1 MTPPNTRHG
10 RLSAA
15 FALVCVMAGF
25 ASPTHADLRSMI
37 VTSDPQYPW
46 TPASD
51 ADEPEGEDARN
62 ALSEALIEAQY
73 RSIAAYRAAR
83 PGEDIPVFINGDMTA
98 YGHGWQRS
106 VMARLLPILG
116 DNVHFGLGNH
126 DYENNIR
133 EADGSGCYNNGCARD
148 SIDDLV
154 RHVTRKREKVAFD
167 FTTYLGLLGNTYVGS
182 LAYAVRAPGMDRVLN
197 VQLNNHPTYEV
208 TFDSLTGVRKST
220 YQVTSSLPW
229 LENLLE
235 TQFKVPAYG
244 TPADRPFDFAI
255 IHMHDPGGTYGTQFE
270 TLLADN
276 DVAVVFAG
284 HYHETLGYHRS
295 IGGVPVYLSGSA
307 SQRTY
312 LIVEHD
318 TDQSVLRVYGVRDND
333 PERKRLIGT
342 VRIPQG

>member
-1 MTPPNTRHG
+1 MTPPTTRHG
-10 RLSAA
+10 RLAAA
-15 FALVCVMAGF
+15 FALAFALAGLAP
-25 ASPTHADLRSMI
+25 ASHADVRSMV

-62 ALSEALIEAQY
+62 ARSEALIEEQY

-83 PGEDIPVFINGDMTA
+83 PGEDIPVFINGDITA

-116 DNVHFGLGNH
+116 ENVHFGLGNH

-133 EADGSGCYNNGCARD
+133 QDDGSGCYNNGCARD

-154 RHVTRKREKVAFD
+154 RHVTRKREKVSFD
-167 FTTYLGLLGNTYVGS
+167 FTTYPGLLGNDHVGS
-182 LAYAVRAPGMDRVLN
+182 LAYAVRAAGMERVLN
-197 VQLNNHPTYEV
+197 VQLNNHPSYEV
-208 TFDSLTGVRKST
+208 AFDSLIGLRTSSYR
-220 YQVTSSLPW
+220 VTSSLPW
-229 LENLLE
+229 LENLLD
-235 TQFKVPAYG
+235 TQLKVPAYG

-255 IHMHDPGGTYGTQFE
+255 VHMHDPDSTYGAPLA
-270 TLLADN
+270 TLLAEH

-284 HYHETLGYHRS
+284 HYHQTLGYYRS

-318 TDQSVLRVYGVRDND
+318 TDVSVLRVYGVRDND